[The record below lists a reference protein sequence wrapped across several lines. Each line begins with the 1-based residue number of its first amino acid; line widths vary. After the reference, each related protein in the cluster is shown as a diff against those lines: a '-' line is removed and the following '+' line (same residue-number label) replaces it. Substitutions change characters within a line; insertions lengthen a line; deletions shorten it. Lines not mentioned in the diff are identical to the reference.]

1 MTKSHKNFSLTIQ
14 SRLCGKEPKKEYL
27 DFPTVYD
34 GVRGMQFIE
43 TMVASGHDNQNK
55 WQEWIE

>member
-1 MTKSHKNFSLTIQ
+1 MSI
-14 SRLCGKEPKKEYL
+14 KKGETPCEECL

-43 TMVASGHDNQNK
+43 TMVEAGYNENVK
-55 WQEWIE
+55 WQKWVD